1 MGGAL
6 VLGRISIVL
15 VSALLGGILVP
26 PPAAIAQECSQAAR
40 VAGQCEAVT
49 AEAAGDSVTIGAT
62 RHTPGTSAESGSVS
76 TVTAPSSPRPRS
88 AQPQAR
94 PLAPVLGSAQ
104 CTAVLLGRC
113 RTSSPPRGQAP
124 TPVRIVTPPR
134 PPAPPSS
141 VSELAQFRPA
151 GSSIVVEP
159 GEWTLPR
166 LPTNIYSTAV
176 EHQVSGTLLGWPM
189 EVRFTPVGYHWDYGD
204 GARRSHS
211 SRGSGWGSE
220 QFSSTSTSHVYARPG
235 VFIVSLTVE
244 YRASFRWTG
253 QGAFSPVAG
262 SISQS
267 GGSRRVDVLEVT
279 PVLVER
285 GCSVS
290 SLVEGRC

>member
-1 MGGAL
+1 VLSRMAL
-6 VLGRISIVL
+6 VFASV
-15 VSALLGGILVP
+15 LLGTVLVP
-26 PPAAIAQECSQAAR
+26 PPAAVAQECSQAAR
-40 VAGQCEAVT
+40 VAGDCGALT
-49 AEAAGDSVTIGAT
+49 AETTGDSVTIGAT
-62 RHTPGTSAESGSVS
+62 RQTPGSPGVAGSSS
-76 TVTAPSSPRPRS
+76 TATTPSSPSPRS
-88 AQPQAR
+88 AAPQAR

-113 RTSSPPRGQAP
+113 RASSPPRGQAP
-124 TPVRIVTPPR
+124 APVRVVTPPR

-141 VSELAQFRPA
+141 VSDLAQFRPA

-204 GARRSHS
+204 GVRRSHS
-211 SRGSGWGSE
+211 IRGSGWGSG
-220 QFSSTSTSHVYARPG
+220 QFSPTSTSHVYARPG
-235 VFIVSLTVE
+235 VFVVSLTVE
-244 YRASFRWTG
+244 YRAGFRWAG

-262 SISQS
+262 SIRQS
-267 GGSRRVDVLEVT
+267 GGARSVDVLEVT

-285 GCSVS
+285 GCVVS